1 MLNSNKRKKVKMSN
15 KKIQDNIDKLEIK
28 IMYGR
33 VAKHRCPK
41 CHRFSLF
48 IKNKEGKVECI
59 RCHKII
65 G

>member
-1 MLNSNKRKKVKMSN
+1 MSN
-15 KKIQDNIDKLEIK
+15 KKIKDNIDKLEIK
-28 IMYGR
+28 TMYGKR
-33 VAKHRCPK
+33 AKHRCSS

-59 RCHKII
+59 RCHKIL

>member
-1 MLNSNKRKKVKMSN
+1 MSQGKKYR
-15 KKIQDNIDKLEIK
+15 DNIDKSEIK
-28 IMYGR
+28 TMYGKR
-33 VAKHRCPK
+33 AKHRCPI

-59 RCHKII
+59 RCHKIL